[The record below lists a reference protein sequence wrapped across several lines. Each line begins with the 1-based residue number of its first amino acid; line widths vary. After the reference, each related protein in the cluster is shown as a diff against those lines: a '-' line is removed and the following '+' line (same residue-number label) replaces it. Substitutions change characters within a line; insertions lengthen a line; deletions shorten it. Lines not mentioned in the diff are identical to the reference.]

1 MKMLATLS
9 GQSQR
14 LVIVE
19 PPLQLA
25 APAPDCQ
32 HADASLVP
40 KQGPLLLQDGRY
52 LSNQTHGLRLQMVT
66 FNSQLRLLGLTQ
78 VKLTWTAAGSIAGHS
93 HLSAQ
98 TASAYLV
105 RHTG

>member
-1 MKMLATLS
+1 M
-9 GQSQR
+9 
-14 LVIVE
+14 
-19 PPLQLA
+19 
-25 APAPDCQ
+25 
-32 HADASLVP
+32 VP

-52 LSNQTHGLRLQMVT
+52 LSNRTHSLKLQMVT

-78 VKLTWTAAGSIAGHS
+78 VRLTWTATGSIAGHS

-105 RHTG
+105 RYTG